1 MIFKYISFTPSLVS
15 LFWCVYFLINRQ
27 RNSMPQNIMILI
39 TLLFSILFFNHSY
52 CAFNL
57 DQYLMFPAADV
68 LDVFLSL
75 SIPSMFYLFFKA
87 MAIGRLRLL
96 DLTSFLPAMV
106 LGTAVCLIYRSMSP
120 EELDCYSFHV
130 HLYGRPLLPDVSRM
144 LYLQYLLAEK
154 IYYLVLLVLIIMVL
168 NYAFTQIKQYH
179 RNLQNFYSCPDRM
192 EMDANTRIYQI
203 LIPFFTLLLVF
214 SFFIYSSF
222 FKEYHITLMIIYTT
236 ETVLIYALCYYTSLI
251 KYTAYDFHQDMIKS
265 DEADGVPVIDGKE
278 QAMRYK
284 VSVEYFESV
293 LEERKVYLQP
303 NLRIDDVARLMATNR
318 SYLSEMINKEY
329 KMSFSSYINS
339 LRIQYAKSLMLSD
352 KDLTQDKIAEQSGYL
367 NASSFNRSFKSLTG
381 LTPKSWLEEQSRPD

>member
-1 MIFKYISFTPSLVS
+1 MIFQYISFSPSLVS
-15 LFWCVYFLINRQ
+15 FFWCVYFLINRQ

-57 DQYLMFPAADV
+57 DKYQGFPIADV
-68 LDVFLSL
+68 LDIVLSL
-75 SIPSMFYLFFKA
+75 STPAMFYLFFKS
-87 MAIGRLRLL
+87 MTIGRLRLV
-96 DLTSFLPAMV
+96 DLVSFFPSLILGISICFLYRNMTSAELNYYALHIHL
-106 LGTAVCLIYRSMSP
+106 LG
-120 EELDCYSFHV
+120 ESFSSNIT
-130 HLYGRPLLPDVSRM
+130 GI
-144 LYLQYLLAEK
+144 LYLQYLMAEK
-154 IYYLVLLVLIIMVL
+154 VYYLALLVLIIFVL
-168 NYAFTQIKQYH
+168 YYAFNQIKQYH
-179 RNLQNFYSCPDRM
+179 KNIQNFYSCPDRT
-192 EMDANTRIYQI
+192 EIGVNTRIYQI
-203 LIPFFTLLLVF
+203 LVPFFTLLLIF
-214 SFFIYSSF
+214 TFFIYSSF
-222 FKEYHITLMIIYTT
+222 FKEYHIALMIIYAI

-265 DEADGVPVIDGKE
+265 DEADNVSAINGKE
-278 QAMRYK
+278 QVMRYK

-293 LEERKVYLQP
+293 MEEHKVYLQP

-339 LRIQYAKSLMLSD
+339 LRIQYAKNLMLSD

-381 LTPKSWLEEQSRPD
+381 LTPKSWLEEQT